1 VKRVHVIKDVETLK
15 LIAEPTRAAIIELLA
30 EPRSVTE
37 LAAALDV
44 PRTRLYHHIALL
56 ESKGLVEQVDERR
69 VGALTERVY
78 ALTAKVFR
86 ASKRLLRSGD
96 VDERVDAIT
105 TLLFDTTKADFRR
118 AAAAG
123 ELDFDAGDDLPQ
135 LAMGRTIASLGP
147 EQVAEFAREL
157 EALVE
162 RYDSA
167 HEPDEGAARPFALVW
182 ALYPSSR
189 RIR

>member
-1 VKRVHVIKDVETLK
+1 MKRVHVIKDVETLK
-15 LIAEPTRAAIIELLA
+15 LIAEPTRAAILELLG

-37 LAAALDV
+37 LASALDV

-78 ALTAKVFR
+78 ALTAKIFR
-86 ASKRLLRSGD
+86 PSKRLLRSGD
-96 VDERVDAIT
+96 LDERVEAIT
-105 TLLFDTTKADFRR
+105 TLLFDTTKSDIRR
-118 AAAAG
+118 AATVG
-123 ELDFDAGDDLPQ
+123 DLDFDAHDDLPQ
-135 LAMGRTIASLGP
+135 LAMGRSIAALAP

-162 RYDSA
+162 RYDAA
-167 HEPDEGAARPFALVW
+167 HKPDEETRPFALVW